1 MGTSNGMASDGM
13 GTDMGTRLGD
23 GTIRRATIADIPDL
37 DRLLF
42 QVAAV
47 HHEGRPDL
55 FKPNAKKY
63 TDEELAEIIEDDER
77 PIFVYDDGT
86 NDGTADDTDNDDR
99 ESDRPHRVLGYA
111 FCIFQ
116 RHDGSHVLTDITTLY
131 IDDLC
136 VDESARGRHVGTALY
151 RHVLDFAREQGCY
164 NVTLNVWSCNPSA
177 MAFYE
182 HCGLAPQKVGME
194 TIL

>member
-1 MGTSNGMASDGM
+1 MSTSD
-13 GTDMGTRLGD
+13 DMGMDTGAGLGD
-23 GTIRRATIADIPDL
+23 GMDTSDGTGRIRRATIADIPDL

-63 TDEELAEIIEDDER
+63 TDEELAEIIADDER
-77 PIFVYDDGT
+77 PIFVYDDGGT
-86 NDGTADDTDNDDR
+86 NDDCKS
-99 ESDRPHRVLGYA
+99 ERPHRVLGYA
-111 FCIFQ
+111 FCVFQ

-136 VDESARGRHVGTALY
+136 VDESARGRHVGSALY
-151 RHVLDFAREQGCY
+151 RHVLDFARGQGCY
-164 NVTLNVWSCNPSA
+164 NVTLNVWSCNPNA

-182 HCGLAPQKVGME
+182 HCGLKPQKVGME